1 MQKVLVTG
9 GTGFIGSHTVVE
21 LIKSGYKVVIIDNLS
36 NSNEFILDGIEK
48 IVGFKPTFYKADC
61 TNPDDLAK
69 IFNEH
74 QDIQGVIHFAA
85 YKAVKESIEKPLDY
99 YQNNLLSL
107 IHLLNQMKRAN
118 VKNLVFSSSCTI
130 YGEKAALPYHE
141 ELPMT
146 PTTSPYG
153 RTKQMCESIIADYA
167 NINKDFKYI
176 SLRYFNPI
184 GAHPSGLIG
193 ELPIGTPNNLIPYIT
208 QTAAGVR
215 EELKVFGDD
224 YPTPDGTAMR
234 DYIDVVD
241 LANAHVKSI
250 DRIFTKANSSAF
262 EAFNLGSGEGISVKE
277 VIETFER
284 ENKVQIPWSFAP
296 RREGDIPLIYA
307 DTKKAKKELGW
318 STTTPLAHSLKN
330 AWRWEKMYRDKH
342 AL

>member
-1 MQKVLVTG
+1 
-9 GTGFIGSHTVVE
+9 
-21 LIKSGYKVVIIDNLS
+21 
-36 NSNEFILDGIEK
+36 
-48 IVGFKPTFYKADC
+48 
-61 TNPDDLAK
+61 
-69 IFNEH
+69 
-74 QDIQGVIHFAA
+74 
-85 YKAVKESIEKPLDY
+85 
-99 YQNNLLSL
+99 
-107 IHLLNQMKRAN
+107 
-118 VKNLVFSSSCTI
+118 
-130 YGEKAALPYHE
+130 
-141 ELPMT
+141 
-146 PTTSPYG
+146 
-153 RTKQMCESIIADYA
+153 DYA

-250 DRIFTKANSSAF
+250 DRIFTNANLSAF

-284 ENKVQIPWSFAP
+284 ENNVQIHWSYAP

>member
-21 LIKSGYKVVIIDNLS
+21 LIKSGYQVVILDNLS
-36 NSNEFILDGIEK
+36 NSNEFILNGIEK
-48 IVGFKPTFYKADC
+48 IVGFKPPFYKADC
-61 TNPDDLAK
+61 TKPDELAK
-69 IFNEH
+69 VFNEH
-74 QDIQGVIHFAA
+74 HDINGVIHFAA
-85 YKAVKESIEKPLDY
+85 YKAVKESIEKPLEY

-107 IHLLNQMKRAN
+107 IQLLNQMGEAKVN
-118 VKNLVFSSSCTI
+118 NLVFSSSCTI
-130 YGEKAALPYHE
+130 YGEKATLPYHE

-167 NINKDFKYI
+167 NINNDFKYI

-184 GAHPSGLIG
+184 GAHPSGVIG

-215 EELKVFGDD
+215 DELKVFGDD

-241 LANAHVKSI
+241 LAKAHVKSI
-250 DRIFTKANSSAF
+250 DRIFTKPNFPNF
-262 EAFNLGSGEGISVKE
+262 EAFNLGSGEGVSVKE

-284 ENKVQIPWSFAP
+284 ENNIQLKWSYAP
-296 RREGDIPLIYA
+296 RRVGDIPLIYA
-307 DTKKAKKELGW
+307 DTKKARKELGW
-318 STTTPLAHSLKN
+318 TASTPLAQSLKN
-330 AWRWEKMYRDKH
+330 AWKWEKMYRDTH
-342 AL
+342 TL